1 MKFFFFVV
9 ILHSEKYVSTK
20 KEASMV
26 VLEYFQQGG
35 PVMYFILLV
44 SIIGLAVF
52 IERVLFFRQVR
63 QNAKIIQEK
72 MREKLKGHRI
82 DEAIAVCENYPG
94 LAANIIRAGLT
105 QYNKSREEIEKAM
118 DDAAVYE
125 LPKLHRNIPV
135 LATVTSVATLL
146 GLLGTVLGMIISS
159 TVLSTQGM
167 NNPSKLIGGIAQ
179 ALITTAY
186 GLIVAIPA
194 QVAYNYIVA
203 QVENIISDIEIST
216 TELIQLLKSAKGD
229 TSSSLPKW

>member
-1 MKFFFFVV
+1 
-9 ILHSEKYVSTK
+9 
-20 KEASMV
+20 
-26 VLEYFQQGG
+26 
-35 PVMYFILLV
+35 
-44 SIIGLAVF
+44 
-52 IERVLFFRQVR
+52 VR
-63 QNAKIIQEK
+63 QNARIIQEK

-118 DDAAVYE
+118 EDAAVYE
-125 LPKLHRNIPV
+125 IPKLHRNIPV